1 METSQPNLFIIISIM
16 KTRMINHV
24 EHKIN
29 PNILKNLELPPIF
42 IFEMKAGQNVNEV
55 IREIVVLIIITLANF
70 DIGYNSARVKGTAA
84 AIVVNWSVGKMKMR
98 N

>member
-1 METSQPNLFIIISIM
+1 M